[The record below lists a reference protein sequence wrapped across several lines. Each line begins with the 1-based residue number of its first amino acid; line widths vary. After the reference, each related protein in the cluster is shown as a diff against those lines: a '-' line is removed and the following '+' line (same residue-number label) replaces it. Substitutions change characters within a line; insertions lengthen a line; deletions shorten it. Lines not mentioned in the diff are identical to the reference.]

1 MRETMQDK
9 KSEIIQAAIE
19 LVALEGLQ
27 RTTTSAIAD
36 KAGIGEGT
44 LYRYFKN
51 KEELLECAAIH
62 AGQLISDD
70 LLENYDP
77 GYPVYTQ
84 YVRLCSDFLIG
95 GHKNPLPHQFIEQ
108 FRNSPQ
114 GINFEKEKTENPQK
128 NDTSISLLYPLS
140 LILNEARKQEIVKNY
155 PLQILAS
162 LTMGPLV
169 FVLKNVIQGQVQL
182 NTAIINGVA
191 KACWDSIRR

>member
-1 MRETMQDK
+1 MSNLPDK
-9 KSEIIQAAIE
+9 KTDIIDAAIE
-19 LVALEGLQ
+19 IVAKDGLQ

-44 LYRYFKN
+44 LYRYFEN
-51 KEELLECAAIH
+51 KDELFECAAVR
-62 AGQLISDD
+62 AGQQISED

-95 GHKNPLPHQFIEQ
+95 GMDNPLPHKFLDQ
-108 FRNSPQ
+108 FRTSPQ
-114 GINFEKEKTENPQK
+114 GIAFTKQKTRNPDQ
-128 NDTSISLLYPLS
+128 DALSIPLVYPLNS
-140 LILNEARKQEIVKNY
+140 ILNEARKQEIVKNY

-169 FVLKNVIQGQVQL
+169 FVLKDVFQGLTQL
-182 NTAIINGVA
+182 DTAMINGVA

>member
-1 MRETMQDK
+1 MQDK
-9 KSEIIQAAIE
+9 KSEIIHATIE

-27 RTTTSAIAD
+27 FTTTAAIAE

-51 KEELLECAAIH
+51 KEELLECSAIR

-84 YVRLCSDFLIG
+84 FVRLCSDFLIG
-95 GHKNPLPHQFIEQ
+95 GQGNPLPHQFLEQ

-114 GINFEKEKTENPQK
+114 GINFERKKSENSQK
-128 NDTSISLLYPLS
+128 SDMSISLLYPLS
-140 LILNEARKQEIVKNY
+140 SILNEARKQEIVKNY

-162 LTMGPLV
+162 LTMGPLA
-169 FVLKNVIQGQVQL
+169 FVLNSVIRGQVQL
-182 NTAIINGVA
+182 DSAIINGVA